1 MYNIEKEIQE
11 ILDPLIF
18 NASHELKGH
27 CLFEHV
33 ISDRDLLLKL
43 KWMRKAQGNEIV
55 LASRFF
61 SAEQARKAIY
71 MLLNKNKMA
80 IEQWRKTLDVPYLEI
95 QGNFREAVGEGIAK
109 NTDFS
114 NKIPLHRL
122 RVVLVKGDSIGRAS
136 YIKTAYPTNSITDN
150 DVIYE
155 AMDDWK
161 KKETKLKRSRK
172 S

>member
-71 MLLNKNKMA
+71 ML
-80 IEQWRKTLDVPYLEI
+80 I
-95 QGNFREAVGEGIAK
+95 GITERGDAGV
-109 NTDFS
+109 DFS
-114 NKIPLHRL
+114 WEDPIRNHEVDAAVLSQNVLH
-122 RVVLVKGDSIGRAS
+122 K
-136 YIKTAYPTNSITDN
+136 NS
-150 DVIYE
+150 
-155 AMDDWK
+155 WK
-161 KKETKLKRSRK
+161 KY
-172 S
+172 

>member
-71 MLLNKNKMA
+71 KYKIINTCLVA
-80 IEQWRKTLDVPYLEI
+80 IIVVETAIIFSPVLTK
-95 QGNFREAVGEGIAK
+95 GIEFILGV
-109 NTDFS
+109 N
-114 NKIPLHRL
+114 
-122 RVVLVKGDSIGRAS
+122 
-136 YIKTAYPTNSITDN
+136 
-150 DVIYE
+150 
-155 AMDDWK
+155 
-161 KKETKLKRSRK
+161 
-172 S
+172 